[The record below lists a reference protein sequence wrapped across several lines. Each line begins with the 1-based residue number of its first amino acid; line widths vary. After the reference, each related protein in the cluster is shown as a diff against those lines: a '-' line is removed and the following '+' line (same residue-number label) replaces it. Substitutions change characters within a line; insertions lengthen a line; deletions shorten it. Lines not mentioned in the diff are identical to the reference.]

1 MSIFSALATVHPP
14 RFVNHIIDA
23 AEAEA
28 KHIGYKVED
37 AAAEALGYCELAG
50 FRYPVKAYQ
59 FKITETLTRGSRL
72 DDKGLRDLKT
82 RGFKGVV
89 NLCREY
95 DDSDKVRKAG
105 LVPLH
110 LAILDNTAPADSQM
124 VQFLDFA
131 HDPAHQP
138 TYVHCE
144 AGKGRTGCAVASYR
158 MAIQKWSDAQA
169 LEDAKKFGLQL
180 DKQIAFVKSFYA
192 ALRAVKYPPYPIGSA
207 PPAGL
212 WKLPAQGQWTADA
225 HGAKSDPVNV
235 YAFGPFDAFERAVL
249 KGGWTP
255 AMDNKLANNANYIG
269 SAVEFEGVK
278 AEDAIARLCERIP
291 GVHVPEMKVDEDDEK
306 VVASMPV
313 SMQTL
318 DGRPFVAAYE
328 CANNPV
334 GGRHHIRVFDARA
347 KDRQGRAV
355 WAVAATQDV
364 GIMFDP
370 KRPEQGFMNH
380 RVAANTDGERDFL
393 TRALRSAG
401 ATIEIGGP
409 IQYGAKNQYGVGP
422 GDSRVAQALF
432 G

>member
-249 KGGWTP
+249 EGGWTR

-313 SMQTL
+313 SG
-318 DGRPFVAAYE
+318 GRPAPHPRVRRAREGPAG
-328 CANNPV
+328 PRGV
-334 GGRHHIRVFDARA
+334 GGRGHAGRGDHVRPQAARA
-347 KDRQGRAV
+347 GVHEPSRGGEHRRRARFPHPGAAVGGRDDRDRRADSVRREESVRGRPRRFQGGA
-355 WAVAATQDV
+355 
-364 GIMFDP
+364 G
-370 KRPEQGFMNH
+370 
-380 RVAANTDGERDFL
+380 
-393 TRALRSAG
+393 ALRLNRSCTGTSTAF
-401 ATIEIGGP
+401 AFT
-409 IQYGAKNQYGVGP
+409 V
-422 GDSRVAQALF
+422 
-432 G
+432 